1 MTLGK
6 CDDDLEGESTM
17 AESDWLAS
25 KFQENRS
32 QLRAVAYRILG
43 SNGEVDDAVQEAW
56 VRLTRSDVNS
66 VENLG
71 GWLTTVV
78 ARVCLD
84 MLRSR
89 KSRKEESLE
98 NQQLEA
104 PETSSLANPVE
115 EAMLADSVG
124 SALLIVL
131 RTLTPAERVAFVL
144 HDLFDL
150 PFEEIAP
157 IVGRS
162 ETAARQLASRARRRV
177 RGGQEGREDEDKKR
191 EIVAAFL
198 AASREG
204 NFNTLLQLLDP
215 EILLTADDVA
225 VKTAEVNRAKGAPPF
240 ENEMRGATV
249 VAEIFKGRALGA
261 QLALINGSV
270 GTTWIGGGKPRVA
283 FVFSIENGRIQAID
297 VVMDPEDLKEMD
309 VEPLGS

>member
-1 MTLGK
+1 MTVRK
-6 CDDDLEGESTM
+6 CDEERLEM
-17 AESDWLAS
+17 IESDWLAE
-25 KFQENRS
+25 KFQENRP

-43 SNGEVDDAVQEAW
+43 SNAETDDAVQETW
-56 VRLTRSDVNS
+56 FRLTRSDVSS

-98 NQQLEA
+98 AQHLEA
-104 PETSSLANPVE
+104 PETPRQANPAE
-115 EAMLADSVG
+115 EALLADSIG

-162 ETAARQLASRARRRV
+162 EAAARQLASRARRRV
-177 RGGQEGREDEDKKR
+177 RGGQEGREDEVKKR

-204 NFNTLLQLLDP
+204 NFNVLLQLLDP
-215 EILLTADDVA
+215 EILVTGDDVA
-225 VKTAEVNRAKGAPPF
+225 VKTAEANRAKGAPPF
-240 ENEMRGATV
+240 QNEMRGATV

-270 GTTWIGGGKPRVA
+270 ETTWIGGGEPRVA
-283 FVFSIENGRIQAID
+283 FLFSIENEKIQGID
-297 VVMDPEDLKEMD
+297 VVMDPEDLEEME
-309 VEPLGS
+309 VKPLGY

>member
-1 MTLGK
+1 MTVGK
-6 CDDDLEGESTM
+6 CDGRIKMTESN
-17 AESDWLAS
+17 WLAE
-25 KFQENRS
+25 KFQENRP

-43 SNGEVDDAVQEAW
+43 SSGEADDAVQEAW
-56 VRLTRSDVNS
+56 FRLTRSDVNS
-66 VENLG
+66 VENLV

-98 NQQLEA
+98 EQHLEVQEN
-104 PETSSLANPVE
+104 PRQANPPE

-162 ETAARQLASRARRRV
+162 EAAARQLASRARRRV
-177 RGGQEGREDEDKKR
+177 RGGQEGREDEVKKR
-191 EIVAAFL
+191 EIVSAFL

-204 NFNTLLQLLDP
+204 NFNALLQL
-215 EILLTADDVA
+215 
-225 VKTAEVNRAKGAPPF
+225 
-240 ENEMRGATV
+240 
-249 VAEIFKGRALGA
+249 
-261 QLALINGSV
+261 
-270 GTTWIGGGKPRVA
+270 GGV
-283 FVFSIENGRIQAID
+283 S
-297 VVMDPEDLKEMD
+297 
-309 VEPLGS
+309 